1 MKDIRMFIQ
10 DSILYLYDRS
20 NSRVG
25 LSTVVV
31 CVGRQDDNMYFVKSK
46 EIDIGKIKT
55 SKLEK
60 ILVKELS
67 TESVKYLN
75 KEKISSYIKGLLD
88 VEDLSLDLAL
98 SVISPDVYETKVQKI
113 LKEVLTLSYKE
124 RSDLLL
130 AIADML

>member
-10 DSILYLYDRS
+10 DSVLYLYDRS

-25 LSTVVV
+25 LNTVVV

-75 KEKISSYIKGLLD
+75 KDKISSYIKGLLD